1 MSHILIV
8 ALGGA
13 VGATLR
19 HLVNLA
25 TLRMFGPG
33 FPWGTLTVN
42 IVGSFA
48 MGLFIELLM
57 RRLGGSQELRLL
69 IATGVLGGFTTF
81 SAFSLDFAV
90 MWERGALLNASVY
103 AVSSVVLS
111 IAALFAGLA
120 AVRAFV

>member
-1 MSHILIV
+1 MTHLLYV

-13 VGATLR
+13 IGASLR

-25 TLRMFGPG
+25 SLRWLGPN
-33 FPWGTLTVN
+33 FPWGTATVN

-48 MGLFIELLM
+48 MGLFIEILT

-69 IATGVLGGFTTF
+69 IATGLLGGFTTF
-81 SAFSLDFAV
+81 SAFSLDIANL
-90 MWERGALLNASVY
+90 WERGAVSSAFLY
-103 AVSSVVLS
+103 ATGSVVLS

-120 AVRAFV
+120 MARIFA